1 MKIIQKISVLT
12 FLCFLV
18 ANCASN
24 GQKKDAMDELDELG
38 SIPPV
43 TFHEYVI
50 GPGDV
55 LQIQVWRHPEFNVR
69 TKVRS
74 DGIIMYPL
82 IGTMKVSGM
91 GLNEFQTHFREKLN
105 EYIVNPQINVQVTTP
120 ASNKLYVLGE
130 VNSPGV
136 YVHETP
142 KTVSEAIALA
152 GGFNHNANRSE
163 VVLMRRNADN
173 SLKHFVIN
181 IDGIMKGE
189 ESAKDFYL
197 SKGDILFVPLSNVA
211 LMDRFFVHL
220 STALSPFLGFEQLI
234 VGYPPFEDVVTH
246 EFGEF
251 DAEEQQ
257 QPSQPIIV
265 ISP

>member
-1 MKIIQKISVLT
+1 MIQTISVLT
-12 FLCFLV
+12 LFCIMLTG
-18 ANCASN
+18 CASN
-24 GQKKDAMDELDELG
+24 GPKKDTMDALDESG

-50 GPGDV
+50 GPGDT
-55 LQIQVWRHPEFNVR
+55 LKIQVWRHPEFNVGA
-69 TKVRS
+69 KVRS
-74 DGIIMYPL
+74 DGIITYPL
-82 IGTMKVSGM
+82 LGTMNISGM
-91 GLNEFQTHFREKLN
+91 GLNEFQKYLIERLD

-152 GGFNHNANRSE
+152 GGFNHNAKRTE

-173 SLKHFVIN
+173 SLKHFIVN
-181 IDGIMKGE
+181 IDGLMKGE
-189 ESAKDFYL
+189 ETGKDFYL

-211 LMDRFFVHL
+211 LMDRFFIHL
-220 STALSPFLGFEQLI
+220 STALTPFLAVEQLI
-234 VGYPPFEDVVTH
+234 VGYPAFEDVVTN

-251 DAEEQQ
+251 DDQEDQSQ
-257 QPSQPIIV
+257 SQPIFV